1 MRVCLI
7 CEGSYPFVPGGV
19 SSWVQMLCTQFSDIE
34 FVIWAIATTR
44 EEMSEYAYPI
54 PENVK
59 EIRTQYLGEA
69 AFKKS
74 GQKVRLTRKEKEALK
89 GLMGGSV
96 ETIDW
101 AGVLDLAKRHP
112 HSMSDLLMSEAFY
125 DVCLEEYQRQNS
137 KKVLLHF
144 LWNFRGIYFPLMHLL
159 SQDIP
164 KADVYHAV
172 SAGYAGMLGSCA
184 SYIEGVPLLLSEH
197 GIYTRER
204 EEDIIR
210 SNWVAGEF
218 KELWID
224 FFKKLSFIA
233 YQQASLV
240 TTLFETNRSLQIELQ
255 CPPEKIAVIPN
266 GVNADDFAL
275 CRKGRRPANG
285 LGDSEGREASGGL
298 GGKSVSEDSDGSGGN
313 GVPGGLGVSEGSGGK
328 SVPGGSDGRGP
339 MTLGAVLR
347 VVPIKDVK
355 TMLLAFDVVKRAE
368 PDVRL
373 KIMGNCAEDPVYYQE
388 CRELLE
394 ELGTADV
401 EFLGQVNIKEH
412 LPEIDLLLLSSI
424 SEGQPLAILEGLAAE
439 IPFVATNV
447 GDCRALLE
455 GEQEDDQ
462 FGPAGVVVPVMN
474 SEAMAQAILHLV
486 RNPDLVARMGQAGR
500 KRVET
505 YYGRREMLGAFRT
518 IYEQLGE
525 GAHGRNRI

>member
-69 AFKKS
+69 VFKKS

-275 CRKGRRPANG
+275 CRKGHRPANG
-285 LGDSEGREASGGL
+285 SGDSEGR
-298 GGKSVSEDSDGSGGN
+298 
-313 GVPGGLGVSEGSGGK
+313 
-328 SVPGGSDGRGP
+328 RP

-355 TMLLAFDVVKRAE
+355 TMLLAFDIVKRAE

-388 CRELLE
+388 CQELLE

-455 GEQEDDQ
+455 GEREDDQ

-486 RNPDLVARMGQAGR
+486 RNPDLVTRMGQAGR

-505 YYGRREMLGAFRT
+505 YYSREEMLGAFRT

>member
-19 SSWVQMLCTQFSDIE
+19 SSWVQMICTQFSDVE

-59 EIRTQYLGEA
+59 EIRTLYLGEA
-69 AFKKS
+69 TFKKS

-89 GLMGGSV
+89 GLMGASV
-96 ETIDW
+96 DAIDW
-101 AGVLDLAKRHP
+101 VGVLDLAKRHP
-112 HSMSDLLMSEAFY
+112 HSMSDLLMSGAFY
-125 DVCLEEYQRQNS
+125 DVCLEEYHRQDS

-144 LWNFRGIYFPLMHLL
+144 LWNFRGIYFPLMYLL

-164 KADVYHAV
+164 KADLYHAV

-184 SYIEGVPLLLSEH
+184 SYVEGVPLLLSEH

-240 TTLFETNRSLQIELQ
+240 TTLFETNRSLQMELQ
-255 CPPEKIAVIPN
+255 CPPEKIAIIPN
-266 GVNADDFAL
+266 GVNAGDFAA
-275 CRKGRRPANG
+275 CRKTLEQKSAKGRPI
-285 LGDSEGREASGGL
+285 
-298 GGKSVSEDSDGSGGN
+298 
-313 GVPGGLGVSEGSGGK
+313 
-328 SVPGGSDGRGP
+328 
-339 MTLGAVLR
+339 TLGAVLR

-355 TMLLAFDVVKRAE
+355 TMLLAFDIVKRAE
-368 PDVRL
+368 PDVQL

-388 CRELLE
+388 CQELLE

-455 GEQEDDQ
+455 GEREDDQ
-462 FGPAGVVVPVMN
+462 FGPAGVIVPVMN

-500 KRVET
+500 KRVEA
-505 YYGRREMLGAFRT
+505 YYSREGMLDAFRT
-518 IYEQLGE
+518 IYRQLGE
-525 GAHGRNRI
+525 GTYGRNRI